1 MRPAQETVYLCSLPA
16 DSALLQRSWL
26 NRLAEFWAP
35 RPKVPR
41 RAFVHTEL
49 FFPSSVAQSGS
60 MMSGVSARIVYGGKV
75 QIGAK
80 MFNRSSWHFDALS
93 VSPTKRAEMLQW
105 LHRREGEPFD
115 KLGFFGL
122 WKSNRKHYCSRLAG
136 RCLRETGV
144 MPLLTNRDI
153 NHPERLAQAVQ
164 AAAVRFAGT
173 PRNLCSLNLM
183 HAQLV

>member
-1 MRPAQETVYLCSLPA
+1 MAQETVFLCSLPA

-26 NRLAEFWAP
+26 NRFAEFWAP
-35 RPKVPR
+35 SPNVPR

-49 FFPSSVAQSGS
+49 FFPSNVASNGPL
-60 MMSGVSARIVYGGKV
+60 MNGVSARIVYNGKV
-75 QIGAK
+75 EIGAK

-93 VSPTKRAEMLQW
+93 VSPQQKAQMLMWVNDRA
-105 LHRREGEPFD
+105 GEPFD

-122 WKSNRKHYCSRLAG
+122 WKSRHKHYCSRLVG

-144 MPLLTNRDI
+144 LPELTNRNI

-164 AAAVRFAGT
+164 RATVRFAGT
-173 PRNLCSLNLM
+173 PRELAALKFVGLDPT
-183 HAQLV
+183 AL